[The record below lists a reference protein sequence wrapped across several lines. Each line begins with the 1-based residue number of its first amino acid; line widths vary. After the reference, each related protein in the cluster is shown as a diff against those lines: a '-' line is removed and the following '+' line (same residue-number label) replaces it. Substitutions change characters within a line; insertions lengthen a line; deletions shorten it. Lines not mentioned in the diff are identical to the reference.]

1 MQVYLIIA
9 LMMEAVCTSETPVYY
24 YETTLRYIPEGSN
37 LQVQLSLRK
46 DEHMVTRRIPMQQL

>member
-9 LMMEAVCTSETPVYY
+9 LMMETVCTSETSVYS

-37 LQVQLSLRK
+37 LQVHLSLRK
-46 DEHMVTRRIPMQQL
+46 DEHMLTRRIPMQQL